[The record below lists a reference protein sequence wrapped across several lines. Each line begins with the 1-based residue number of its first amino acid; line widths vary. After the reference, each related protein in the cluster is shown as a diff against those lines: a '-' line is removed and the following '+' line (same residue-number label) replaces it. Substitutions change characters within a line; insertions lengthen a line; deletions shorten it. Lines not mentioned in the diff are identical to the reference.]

1 MGAAHTKC
9 QRLEGA
15 AYVWPAIAEGSGT
28 STRITVEVRN
38 GRRLLCVP
46 HNAPKCRLVSDVDNT
61 VFCTTGRS
69 PDAKALAERRLDCV
83 HSIDGYEVISLFH
96 FCDFDRDGLMYPPP
110 RHPMICVV
118 YTFLTPLQP
127 PEHWRG
133 VCEQIRDRRSQGG
146 KRLL

>member
-15 AYVWPAIAEGSGT
+15 AYVPPTIAKGSGT
-28 STRITVEVRN
+28 STV
-38 GRRLLCVP
+38 VP
-46 HNAPKCRLVSDVDNT
+46 HNAPKCRLVSDVENT

-69 PDAKALAERRLDCV
+69 DDAQTLARRRLECV
-83 HSIDGYEVISLFH
+83 HSIDGYDVISLFH
-96 FCDFDRDGLMYPPP
+96 FCDFDGDGFMYPPP